1 MASYSENVKIYNI
14 NKEIKYIIMMPNDNL
29 SDRVEEFVDDNSIEK
44 IYFDPLTTLSNENS
58 KNGKDYISVMKD
70 NIELLKRELYEE

>member
-1 MASYSENVKIYNI
+1 MKKFAKASKKIW
-14 NKEIKYIIMMPNDNL
+14 K
-29 SDRVEEFVDDNSIEK
+29 SIEK